1 MNYLLKEYLISSV
14 SSSLF
19 YVTTRDGLTSRLNK
33 HLVLISTS
41 MYLRRLFGFLQLDM
55 NCSFKLFS
63 DLAGSDFPHKSSRFQ
78 LVYNLL
84 SIQFGN
90 RVLVTCWSNELAKV
104 PTVVSLYPS
113 SSWYEREVWDM
124 YGIHFEEH
132 YDLRR
137 ILSDYGFQGHAL
149 RKDFPLSGF
158 VELYYNDRLGSI
170 VYQPVSL
177 VQSYRFFDT
186 QSPWDWIPSDQ
197 SLT

>member
-1 MNYLLKEYLISSV
+1 MNYFLKDYLILSV
-14 SSSLF
+14 SSYIF
-19 YVTTRDGLTSRLNK
+19 YLINRGGLTSRLNK
-33 HLVLISTS
+33 HIVLVSTPT
-41 MYLRRLFGFLQLDM
+41 YLRRLFSFLQLDM
-55 NCSFKLFS
+55 NCAFKLFS
-63 DLAGSDFPHKSSRFQ
+63 DLVGSDFPHKFNRFQ
-78 LVYNLL
+78 LIYNLL

-90 RVLVTCWSNELAKV
+90 RVLVTCWSVELEKV

-137 ILSDYGFQGHAL
+137 ILSDYGFQGHPL

-158 VELYYNDRLGSI
+158 VELYYDDRFNSI

-186 QSPWDWIPSDQ
+186 QSPWEWIPLD
-197 SLT
+197 